1 MTVLT
6 FVARFDLH
14 RRVEK
19 ALSSQFVMDDV
30 ASAKECL
37 QMARL
42 APYEGVLIDSDS
54 LIFVDVLALVKL
66 LRHESSDTSIFI
78 FSRCLDLEQRLSL
91 FEAGVDD
98 CVCEPFFASEMA
110 VRLGLSIRL
119 RQAASGTANV
129 LRSGDLELD
138 LVRRTAARS
147 GKAID
152 LRPKEFLLLE
162 YLVRNVNRPVTRTM
176 ILEHV
181 WKSSFEGF
189 TNVVDVYISALR
201 CKVDRDFPQKLTAI
215 APSPTAGRIVSETR
229 DEHASGEHS
238 GAAGFQVARFAIQ
251 RPFLGPAYSCALS
264 VPTHHRNSLINK
276 SENSVGS
283 RNRVLWPTLPWS

>member
-6 FVARFDLH
+6 FVPRFDLR

-19 ALSSQFVMDDV
+19 ALGSAQFAVEDV

-37 QMARL
+37 RGAQLAR
-42 APYEGVLIDSDS
+42 YEGVLIDSDS
-54 LIFVDVLALVKL
+54 LIFADVLALVKL
-66 LRHESSDTSIFI
+66 LRHENSDTAIFVL
-78 FSRCLDLEQRLSL
+78 SRYLGLEQRLLL

-98 CVCEPFFASEMA
+98 CMYEPFFVSEMA
-110 VRLGLSIRL
+110 VRLGLSMRL
-119 RQAASGTANV
+119 RQAASARGASSTMNV

-138 LVRRTAARS
+138 LVRRRATRL

-181 WKSSFEGF
+181 WNSSFEGL
-189 TNVVDVYISALR
+189 TNVVDVYIHALR
-201 CKVDRDFPQKLTAI
+201 DKIDRDFQKKLIQTNRGI
-215 APSPTAGRIVSETR
+215 GYTFTCKEGFLPTSTGRAR
-229 DEHASGEHS
+229 MGC
-238 GAAGFQVARFAIQ
+238 GFDRMA
-251 RPFLGPAYSCALS
+251 
-264 VPTHHRNSLINK
+264 
-276 SENSVGS
+276 
-283 RNRVLWPTLPWS
+283 